1 LEEKKIYKKIF
12 NKKIKIKRMRIKLE
26 IKTNK
31 RTFYIFESLFES
43 RDEIE
48 KKIQFHKRII
58 NKKTTIKI
66 LRAYFLKKRIICK
79 FLIEE

>member
-1 LEEKKIYKKIF
+1 LEEKKNYKKIF

-31 RTFYIFESLFES
+31 RTFYIFES

-58 NKKTTIKI
+58 NKKKQQ
-66 LRAYFLKKRIICK
+66 LKY
-79 FLIEE
+79 

>member
-1 LEEKKIYKKIF
+1 LEEKKNYKKIF

-31 RTFYIFESLFES
+31 RTFYIFES

-48 KKIQFHKRII
+48 KKNSISQKNH
-58 NKKTTIKI
+58 
-66 LRAYFLKKRIICK
+66 
-79 FLIEE
+79 

>member
-1 LEEKKIYKKIF
+1 
-12 NKKIKIKRMRIKLE
+12 MRIKLE

-48 KKIQFHKRII
+48 KKKSISQKNH
-58 NKKTTIKI
+58 
-66 LRAYFLKKRIICK
+66 
-79 FLIEE
+79 